1 MMRIFVTH
9 SGSRT
14 GQTKAS
20 VMRSTL
26 LGRRTRN
33 RQKEEDEPGHTH
45 DCANRGGHDAED
57 PGCPRKG
64 PIARRQ
70 LGPFEAAGGGPAHE
84 VGDGPADQAGNA
96 ERDPKDQ
103 SDDGHLQ
110 RDEGAVV
117 ERLRRAVLGRRVCR
131 RRVVRRDRRRRLDR
145 AKDAHFRSDRA
156 ITTRWIWFVPSY
168 IWVILAS
175 RIIRSTG

>member
-33 RQKEEDEPGHTH
+33 RQKEEDEPGHAH
-45 DCANRGGHDAED
+45 DGANRGRHDAED

-64 PIARRQ
+64 PIARGQPGR
-70 LGPFEAAGGGPAHE
+70 FEPAGGGPAHE

-103 SDDGHLQ
+103 SDDGHSSAMRARLSNGCAAPCWGGGYAGGGWY
-110 RDEGAVV
+110 GATGGGGWT
-117 ERLRRAVLGRRVCR
+117 GRRT
-131 RRVVRRDRRRRLDR
+131 LISG
-145 AKDAHFRSDRA
+145 AIGRSRPA
-156 ITTRWIWFVPSY
+156 GSGLYPH
-168 IWVILAS
+168 
-175 RIIRSTG
+175 